1 MKLANFLRER
11 LWSIMDMLC
20 SKTGNVLRGR
30 IADYEIVMFWN
41 WWSCLY
47 GEVDVVLNMLCS
59 LVKFVRRRRW
69 NFNYFMLRNW
79 LKLKGEDD
87 DQQHIY
93 RNELLSSILTTN
105 EYTKQQI
112 YIWSRCIQD
121 KLLRYGFYEMNIIWD
136 LLMFMKVR

>member
-1 MKLANFLRER
+1 
-11 LWSIMDMLC
+11 
-20 SKTGNVLRGR
+20 
-30 IADYEIVMFWN
+30 
-41 WWSCLY
+41 
-47 GEVDVVLNMLCS
+47 
-59 LVKFVRRRRW
+59 
-69 NFNYFMLRNW
+69 MLRNW